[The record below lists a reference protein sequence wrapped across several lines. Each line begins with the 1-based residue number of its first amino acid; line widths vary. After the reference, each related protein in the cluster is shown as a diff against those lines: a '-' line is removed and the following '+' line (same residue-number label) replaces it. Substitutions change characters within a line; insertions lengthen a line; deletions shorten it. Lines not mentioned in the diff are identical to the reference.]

1 MDRKII
7 DNIVDIVKAYFNGE
21 DLKTKITSEQV
32 TEIIDGY
39 FSDDNIDSSILKDK
53 YIEVFNNNKDE
64 ILDLVNEDIKEEN
77 EYSLDKETQQEIN
90 NFSNEDI
97 VELFKAEHLESQ
109 YYDYMIEENKL
120 TYQDIYN
127 SWKEFFDKEYEV
139 KTNEPAK
146 EVIVIKNFLDE
157 FSDYIYE
164 NDLNNQRFI

>member
-7 DNIVDIVKAYFNGE
+7 DNMVDIIKAYFNGE
-21 DLKTKITSEQV
+21 DLKTKITSEQI

-77 EYSLDKETQQEIN
+77 EYSLDKETQEMK
-90 NFSNEDI
+90 NFNEDEI
-97 VELFKAEHLESQ
+97 IELFKAEHLESQ
-109 YYDYMIEENKL
+109 YYDYMIEEDKL
-120 TYQDIYN
+120 TYQDIYE
-127 SWKEFFDKEYEV
+127 SWKEFFDMEYEAKTDDPV
-139 KTNEPAK
+139 KEIKTIK
-146 EVIVIKNFLDE
+146 EFLDE
-157 FSDYIYE
+157 FSNHMYE